1 MNAGPVDLIQE
12 ENDMVPLIKELAYA
26 LNATD
31 ISKLLNAYKVEDFE
45 DDLTNYEEAKGEH
58 GPAVSIHY
66 FRLARILRD
75 LLFTCSSMDFASEI
89 HKQSRDLDS
98 EFPGAWLYVL
108 NQTMYEALWKSTGT
122 PYLGVCHGSDTNYIF
137 NGLFLEGEVSAKD
150 KRLSNQFTES
160 FINFAYTG
168 NPNTEDL
175 EGWPT
180 ASHMQSFAEET
191 SSLHNIHV
199 QVIGGPFGTGP
210 ATVDF
215 SASDPDNFE
224 LFAANNRQDQQ
235 HLQGYQMGSASLAT
249 GLKRTELLAREK
261 LKDRCT
267 VISSL
272 AEKLGV

>member
-1 MNAGPVDLIQE
+1 
-12 ENDMVPLIKELAYA
+12 
-26 LNATD
+26 
-31 ISKLLNAYKVEDFE
+31 
-45 DDLTNYEEAKGEH
+45 
-58 GPAVSIHY
+58 
-66 FRLARILRD
+66 
-75 LLFTCSSMDFASEI
+75 MDFASEI

-98 EFPGAWLYVL
+98 EFPGAWALRL

-168 NPNTEDL
+168 KPNTEDL

-199 QVIGGPFGTGP
+199 QVIGGHLVQVLRLWTSPP
-210 ATVDF
+210 AIPIISNSSLQIIV
-215 SASDPDNFE
+215 
-224 LFAANNRQDQQ
+224 QDQQ